1 MLTETFSSRT
11 LEKMKSIDQ
20 YRWRPTSDG
29 TGRGGEAEIQSDFW
43 PNLIF
48 SGTNL
53 ELEAC
58 SADIEFQIKRKC
70 LLHTDIWAWL
80 KIQCFWIRRNLFL
93 D

>member
-48 SGTNL
+48 SGTNI
-53 ELEAC
+53 ELWRLAVLILNFR
-58 SADIEFQIKRKC
+58 SNGNVYFSQISG
-70 LLHTDIWAWL
+70 LG
-80 KIQCFWIRRNLFL
+80 
-93 D
+93 